1 MKTIEIKSAGNTT
14 FKGFLRLQHPRDI
27 RKHGRA
33 LLSGPKQ
40 IREALQEFTDRC
52 TGIICSSRHENS
64 DFPQADALPRYRL
77 TPDLFKQVDT
87 FGTGKPLLIVRAETL
102 PPFDDTLYHPGCTLC
117 VPFQDPSNVGAV
129 IRTSAA
135 FGVKQI
141 VMLKEAAH
149 PFHPKSLRVAGSNI
163 FRVSFFQG
171 PALRQLKK
179 LEIFLIIMSTEGKDV
194 ARFEFPDSFCLLPGM
209 EGPGIPE
216 ILKGSGNVSIPMAKG
231 VESLNAA
238 MATGIVLYL
247 WRNRQFNFKKAVNPA
262 ADAFQKGDNKF

>member
-27 RKHGRA
+27 RKHGKA
-33 LLSGPKQ
+33 LISGPKQ
-40 IREALQEFTDRC
+40 IREVLQEFTDRC
-52 TGIICSSRHENS
+52 AGIICSNRHEDS
-64 DFPQADALPRYRL
+64 DFPEMDALPRYRL
-77 TPDLFKQVDT
+77 SPDLFKQVDT
-87 FGTGKPLLIVRAETL
+87 FGTGKPLLIVRAETF

-117 VPFQDPSNVGAV
+117 IPFQDPSNVGAV
-129 IRTSAA
+129 IRASAA

-141 VMLKEAAH
+141 VMLKEAAY

-171 PALRQLKK
+171 PALRQLKR
-179 LEIFLIIMSTEGKDV
+179 LEISLIIMSTEGKDV
-194 ARFEFPDSFCLLPGM
+194 ARFEFPESFCLLPGM

-247 WRNRQFNFKKAVNPA
+247 WRDRQLNFKEAVNPA
-262 ADAFQKGDNKF
+262 VNALQKDHDKC